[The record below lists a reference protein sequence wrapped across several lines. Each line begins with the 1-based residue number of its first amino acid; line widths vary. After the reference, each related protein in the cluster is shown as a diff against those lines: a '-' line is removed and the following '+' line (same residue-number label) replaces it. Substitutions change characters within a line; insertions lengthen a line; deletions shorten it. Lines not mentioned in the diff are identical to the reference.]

1 MQQAPEPAGVHRAGG
16 ELPGGL
22 HHHLHHRQ
30 QGESGPLISQ
40 SLLMQP
46 SHWSF
51 TSHWLRGLTLMR
63 TVLQALLRRMFG
75 ENQVGATKTI
85 LLDRTL
91 LSTCRR
97 EYTCRYIVTQ
107 LGE

>member
-22 HHHLHHRQ
+22 NHHLHHRQ

-51 TSHWLRGLTLMR
+51 TSNVALSLAARLDSNEDCVAGPAQENVWRKPGGSNKNNLT
-63 TVLQALLRRMFG
+63 G
-75 ENQVGATKTI
+75 
-85 LLDRTL
+85 
-91 LSTCRR
+91 
-97 EYTCRYIVTQ
+97 
-107 LGE
+107 